1 MDEVARAGRGAHR
14 PERRHLRRE
23 VRTAL
28 ELAIVALAPTK
39 LVEQLAIAAGLLEAI
54 EELPRDAA
62 PVRELADSL
71 AGRATQAL
79 DGWQEWRATRIP
91 DPA

>member
-1 MDEVARAGRGAHR
+1 MDEVARGQRQARR

-28 ELAIVALAPTK
+28 ELAVVALAPTK
-39 LVEQLAIAAGLLEAI
+39 LVDELAAAAGLLEAL
-54 EELPRDAA
+54 EELP
-62 PVRELADSL
+62 ADSL
-71 AGRATQAL
+71 PVRDLADAIAGRAAAAL
-79 DGWQEWRATRIP
+79 DEWDAWRPNRIP

>member
-1 MDEVARAGRGAHR
+1 MDEVARSTRKAHR

-28 ELAIVALAPTK
+28 ELAIVALAPPK
-39 LVEQLAIAAGLLEAI
+39 LVEELAIAAGLLEAL
-54 EELPRDAA
+54 EDLPGDSI
-62 PVRELADSL
+62 PVRDLGDAI
-71 AGRATQAL
+71 AGRANQAL
-79 DGWQEWRATRIP
+79 DGWYEWRPNRIP